1 MVPTKPIEFLGS
13 SRRALAGFPDE
24 ARRTAGFQLD
34 RVQRGLEPC
43 DWKPIPAIGPGAAEL
58 RVRDESGTFR
68 VVYVARFPD
77 VVYVLHAFQKKSR
90 KTSRLDLTLARSRY
104 TELVRSLG

>member
-1 MVPTKPIEFLGS
+1 MVVIKQVEFLGS
-13 SRRALAGFPDE
+13 SRRALASFPDE

-34 RVQRGLEPC
+34 RVQRGLEPF
-43 DWKPIPAIGPGAAEL
+43 DWKPMGAIGPGAIEL
-58 RVRDESGTFR
+58 RVHDGSGAYR

-90 KTSRLDLTLARSRY
+90 KTPRLDLALARSRY
-104 TELVRSLG
+104 LELVRSRE